1 MPEEQVN
8 SVNAE
13 AVEVVTPQET
23 EITETP
29 NVEAEA
35 SVTPEVA
42 EPEKPQ
48 QSPEE
53 NAKFAKIRRE
63 AEAKAQAQA
72 KDAVIAEM
80 FGESH
85 GITTYAEYQKAVQ
98 AEREA
103 VQAEREAVRR
113 AEMESQGIDPDYV
126 TKMVAEMPE
135 VRQAREILTQKQ
147 QEERDS
153 QQAAEFFD
161 YFEEANGRPFDAK
174 KDVLP
179 PDVWELKAQGV
190 PLKLA
195 YQQHE
200 NRLLRD
206 RIRQLEEVKAAEE
219 TNRKNAESSPGGLS
233 GDVKPDDG
241 FITPE
246 TFEANKSNQD
256 WMKRNLSKIMSSRS
270 RW

>member
-1 MPEEQVN
+1 MDEQIN

-13 AVEVVTPQET
+13 AVEVVTPQEV

-53 NAKFAKIRRE
+53 NAKFAKIRRD

-103 VQAEREAVRR
+103 ARR
-113 AEMESQGIDPDYV
+113 AEMESHGIDPDYV

-206 RIRQLEEVKAAEE
+206 RIRQMEEAKTAEE

-233 GDVKPDDG
+233 GDVKPDAG
-241 FITPE
+241 FITQDA
-246 TFEANKSNQD
+246 FEANKHD
-256 WMKRNLSKIMSSRS
+256 MGWMVKNLSKINESRKK
-270 RW
+270 WA